1 MPQSSYK
8 DLLDS
13 YKTQAS
19 DPAVAT
25 TKAANKTLSDSQGSS
40 GKTYAQLISE
50 KRGAK
55 AAPLLGD
62 KPLGPNLPQAPASTP
77 VQMTPQPNIPG
88 YQQQPLSFGS
98 SNSTQ
103 VLPSEEQ
110 VAKANEVADRAKG
123 VVNKVRALKDEK
135 NGPALRTVG
144 SIADS
149 AVNTGK
155 DLVNKLDRF
164 ARADNGREF
173 LLTGLDF
180 GLNAYTLGAV
190 DFITSAAP
198 DVAGAAVETLGK
210 ATFDKNAKAK
220 GEQARKDI
228 QGAMEKV
235 LQKGLYEGV
244 GGFIANAAQS
254 VLGEMSPA
262 ETESI
267 KDIVTLGTMIA
278 GFKAIEQVGSSRAS
292 MRAKEIT
299 SMNEAYPLL
308 QPMADIL
315 GIELKVTPDGI
326 IKLPDAESLKESYKK
341 RLYEV
346 ASERSLSKKAE
357 PIRTSGQVESLK
369 PDTSKLSE
377 PGIFET
383 SSRKELS
390 EAIKT
395 KENAQ
400 IELDRS
406 NDRLVDVDTEIKEK
420 GGRSQAPTTLL
431 IERADLLK
439 ARKAYAELIETLP
452 SDKDIARP
460 SDLPEK
466 TQSVPGQT
474 YAQGG
479 DPLVQSKMDT
489 IDTAYKMASDY
500 QALGAKGFKQ
510 KWDPIVSRGVQ
521 VADAVTEKVRT
532 KLDDFSQNKQAET
545 IREVVDEPA
554 TRATRRKLQDLDEA
568 GQLAFESEIVR
579 MNDEL
584 NPKHV
589 DDAGK
594 QGYTFERKSDPTD
607 RRPAYYDV
615 EQNKVVFNEDMIR
628 KSLDEIWKDNVI
640 RVGEG
645 KMTTVFR
652 KKPGETFEMMKSRF
666 EDTLLKHEVAHAETI
681 TPEDVAQMRA
691 AREAGDTTKLEQL
704 RSALEEKANKWNV
717 ERPERIPNDMAS
729 EVDSVIRRVED
740 KQFGRTQKEKLVV
753 SQEVARASKREIR
766 RMNREL
772 SYKDKALRKKD
783 IRLLRER
790 ITRRLE
796 GQVLTEKFKKAE
808 AVLKDKFN
816 NKRLAQQTVV
826 DFMRSAGVPKE
837 VRAKFLVAIKNAATP
852 EDAAGILKEVK
863 KAWTEVERKK
873 QIGKIKEML
882 DAVKP
887 ERRDSGVYAGKMD
900 ADTQR
905 KVNEIGKTLEKSRN
919 EINKEIVEKVDK
931 FYAENPNAT
940 ELSPELSGEI
950 AQLELGGIKGQTLQ
964 QLRRTYDEI
973 YSLIQNGKTTRELKL
988 KRESM
993 LREGMLQ
1000 TIRNELT
1007 GSPNEK
1013 IELQPSKQVLD
1024 KIKGEGWLQTIY
1036 NDSGVLSSLARR
1048 VSSKMWSLAKDT
1060 VQRQSTADLA
1070 YVRRQKNFTG
1080 KMKEIYGG
1088 DWAQKFSEIIG
1099 KQEELGTMTDKNG
1112 KQVPVRAT
1120 RGYAMDLYNLLKDQ
1134 YAAKRL
1140 KSENG
1145 NALTDDMIN
1154 KVLSILTPE
1163 DKALADYISSLYK
1176 EDHPGVAKAYADRN
1190 GVDLG
1195 YVEGYGGPLAFET
1208 AKKPD
1213 NTPTFVEELI
1223 QDSNIR
1229 KSGVSPK
1236 AIKSR
1241 NGYTGRLLVN
1251 SNPITKYL
1259 TYNRRINHYIEMGD
1273 VIKKWD
1279 SIISDPTIKSA
1290 LADKYGASFTKS
1302 LEYQINNVTRGSL
1315 ESIASPTAQKVAGLV
1330 SNVSQAL
1337 IMNPRVVAGQ
1347 FSAVTNFVAEAYSK
1361 KAFMQG
1367 VKNRKANIE
1376 LLKKYAPAVE
1386 VRLSKTPSELMATL
1400 TSETTPI
1407 SRAKQKVQEVLATP
1421 LEKADEVTT
1430 LLGASGL
1437 FEDRVQFYTQKGF
1450 DLEKSRQLAGRDV
1463 SEMVVRTQSG
1473 RSYLAKS
1480 SIENSSGMASVLTQ
1494 LRNQPI
1500 KTTRGTIDM
1509 AKLYKEGRVTRKEL
1523 ASFLFWNDVI
1533 QPITYYS
1540 SRATA
1545 NAAILGT
1552 AYVAAKAVGADKAA
1566 DKFREKIK
1574 KERAN
1579 FAKGNVFALV
1589 DNVVGGVPLVGD
1601 VVIAAARNIL
1611 FKANQEIRPGVISAL
1626 IDDIFSIGQQAVTG
1640 DFDESALL
1648 GLRAFLRSKGL
1659 SDYGA
1664 IELLRTAFAA
1674 GNEADKKEAK
1684 LSKNK
1689 SFDQKFAEK
1698 QARVQ
1703 KKLDK
1708 INGK

>member
-1 MPQSSYK
+1 MLQSSYK

-25 TKAANKTLSDSQGSS
+25 TKAATKTLSTSEGSS
-40 GKTYAQLISE
+40 SKTYAQLISE

-55 AAPLLGD
+55 AAPLLGE
-62 KPLGPNLPQAPASTP
+62 KALGPNLPAPAP
-77 VQMTPQPNIPG
+77 VKMTPQPNIPG

-110 VAKANEVADRAKG
+110 VAKTNELADRAKG

-144 SIADS
+144 AIADS
-149 AVNTGK
+149 TVNTGK

-198 DVAGAAVETLGK
+198 DFAGAAVETLGK

-220 GEQARKDI
+220 GEQTRRDV
-228 QGAMEKV
+228 QGAMETV

-244 GGFIANAAQS
+244 GGFVANAAQS
-254 VLGEMSPA
+254 VVGEMSPA
-262 ETESI
+262 EVESI
-267 KDIVTLGTMIA
+267 KDIFTLGTMIA
-278 GFKAIEQVGSSRAS
+278 GFKTIQQVGSARARVKAGEVAS
-292 MRAKEIT
+292 VAKA
-299 SMNEAYPLL
+299 SPLL
-308 QPMADIL
+308 NPMAQVL
-315 GIELKVTPDGI
+315 GIELKSTPDGI
-326 IKLPDAESLKESYKK
+326 VKLPS
-341 RLYEV
+341 
-346 ASERSLSKKAE
+346 
-357 PIRTSGQVESLK
+357 VE
-369 PDTSKLSE
+369 
-377 PGIFET
+377 
-383 SSRKELS
+383 
-390 EAIKT
+390 
-395 KENAQ
+395 
-400 IELDRS
+400 
-406 NDRLVDVDTEIKEK
+406 
-420 GGRSQAPTTLL
+420 
-431 IERADLLK
+431 DL
-439 ARKAYAELIETLP
+439 RKAYKESLYQASST
-452 SDKDIARP
+452 
-460 SDLPEK
+460 
-466 TQSVPGQT
+466 
-474 YAQGG
+474 GG
-479 DPLVQSKMDT
+479 PLAQSKMDT
-489 IDTAYKMASDY
+489 IDTAYKMANDY
-500 QALGAKGFKQ
+500 QTLGANGFNK

-521 VADAVTEKVRT
+521 VADAVTEQVRT
-532 KLDDFSQNKQAET
+532 KLEDFSQNKQAET
-545 IREVVDEPA
+545 IREVVEEPA
-554 TRATRRKLQDLDEA
+554 TRATRRKLVDLDEA

-584 NPKHV
+584 NPKHT

-607 RRPAYYDV
+607 RRPAYYDI

-691 AREAGDTTKLEQL
+691 ARETGDTAKLEQL
-704 RSALEEKANKWNV
+704 RSVLEEKANKWNV

-766 RMNREL
+766 KMNREL
-772 SYKDKALRKKD
+772 SYQDKNLRRKDV
-783 IRLLRER
+783 RLLRER

-796 GQVLTEKFKKAE
+796 GQVLKEKFKKAE
-808 AVLKDKFN
+808 TVLKDKFN
-816 NKRLAQQTVV
+816 NKKLAQQTVV

-873 QIGKIKEML
+873 EVGKIKELL

-887 ERRDSGVYAGKMD
+887 ERRESGVYAGKMD

-905 KVNEIGKTLEKSRN
+905 KVNQIGKTLEKPRN

-973 YSLIQNGKTTRELKL
+973 YSLIQNGKTNRELKL
-988 KRESM
+988 SREAR

-1036 NDSGVLSSLARR
+1036 NDSGLLSSLARR

-1080 KMKEIYGG
+1080 KMQEIYGG

-1099 KQEELGTMTDKNG
+1099 KQEELGMMIDKNG
-1112 KQVPVRAT
+1112 KSVPVRAT

-1140 KSENG
+1140 RSENG
-1145 NALTDDMIN
+1145 NALTEDIIN
-1154 KVLSILTPE
+1154 KVLGILTPE
-1163 DKALADYISSLYK
+1163 DKALADHISSLYK
-1176 EDHPGVAKAYADRN
+1176 DDHPGVAKAYADRN

-1213 NTPTFVEELI
+1213 NAPTFVEELI

-1279 SIISDPTIKSA
+1279 AIISDPTIKSA
-1290 LADKYGASFTKS
+1290 LAEKYGASFTKS
-1302 LEYQINNVTRGSL
+1302 LEYQIKNVTRGSL
-1315 ESIASPTAQKVAGLV
+1315 ESIADSTAQKVAGLV
-1330 SNVSQAL
+1330 SNISQSL

-1347 FSAVTNFVAEAYSK
+1347 FSAVTNFVAEAHSK
-1361 KAFMQG
+1361 KAFLEG
-1367 VKNRKANIE
+1367 VRNRKANIE

-1400 TSETTPI
+1400 TSETTAV
-1407 SRAKQKVQEVLATP
+1407 SRAKQKVQEVLAAP

-1437 FEDRVQFYTQKGF
+1437 FEDRVQFYGKKGF

-1473 RSYLAKS
+1473 RNYLAKS
-1480 SIENSSGMASVLTQ
+1480 SLENSSGIVSTLTQ

-1509 AKLYKEGRVTRKEL
+1509 VKLYKEGRVSKKEL
-1523 ASFLFWNDVI
+1523 GSFLFWNDVI
-1533 QPITYYS
+1533 QPLAYYS

-1552 AYVAAKAVGADKAA
+1552 AYVAAKTLGADKAA
-1566 DKFREKIK
+1566 DKFREKLK
-1574 KERAN
+1574 RERAN
-1579 FAKGNVFALV
+1579 FVGGNAFAMV
-1589 DNVVGGVPLVGD
+1589 DNVVGGVPLIGD
-1601 VVIAAARNIL
+1601 VVVAAARNLL
-1611 FKANQEIRPGVISAL
+1611 FSANQEIRPGVISAL
-1626 IDDIFSIGQQAVTG
+1626 TDEVFGMIEQLKTG
-1640 DFDESALL
+1640 DLDESALM
-1648 GLRAFLRSKGL
+1648 GLRMYLRSKGL

-1664 IELLRTAFAA
+1664 IELIRTAFAA
-1674 GNEADKKEAK
+1674 GNEAEKKEARS
-1684 LSKNK
+1684 SKSK
-1689 SFDQKFAEK
+1689 AFDQKFADK
-1698 QARVQ
+1698 QKAVQ

-1708 INGK
+1708 LNSK